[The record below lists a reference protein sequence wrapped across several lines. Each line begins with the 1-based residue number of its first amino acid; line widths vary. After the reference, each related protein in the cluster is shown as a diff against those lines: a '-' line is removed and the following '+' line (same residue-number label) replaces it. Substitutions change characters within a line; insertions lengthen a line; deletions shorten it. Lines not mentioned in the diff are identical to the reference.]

1 MLDPPDIALDEVAV
15 LGVGTLSVAHT
26 ASARVAGA
34 AGLCSRC
41 ECFRQMRDRKRHALG
56 KTGPRG
62 RLQLEILESGGR
74 RALAHWPM
82 LLDGLDLF

>member
-1 MLDPPDIALDEVAV
+1 
-15 LGVGTLSVAHT
+15 
-26 ASARVAGA
+26 
-34 AGLCSRC
+34 
-41 ECFRQMRDRKRHALG
+41 MRDRKRHALG

-62 RLQLEILESGGR
+62 RLQLETLECGGR